1 MTFINRNQIILLL
14 SFIFLLGISY
24 ILSISFGENLAKE
37 NKVSKKNIT
46 DEAKLDH
53 VKKEL
58 DFLQKTLMNYVQQ
71 KEINTYLENL
81 ININSKL
88 WNIEDDIRECE
99 RKKLFDQTFID
110 LARSVYFTNDERAK
124 VKNDINKTFGSELV
138 EVKSYEEY

>member
-1 MTFINRNQIILLL
+1 MLINTPISLGELVDKISILII
-14 SFIFLLGISY
+14 
-24 ILSISFGENLAKE
+24 KH
-37 NKVSKKNIT
+37 KNIT
-46 DEAKLDH
+46 DETKRDH

-58 DFLQKTLMNYVQQ
+58 DFLQKTLINYVQQ
-71 KEINTYLENL
+71 EEINNYLENL

-124 VKNDINKTFGSELV
+124 VKNDINETFGSELV

>member
-1 MTFINRNQIILLL
+1 MLINTPISLGELVDKISILII
-14 SFIFLLGISY
+14 
-24 ILSISFGENLAKE
+24 KQ
-37 NKVSKKNIT
+37 KNIT
-46 DEAKLDH
+46 DETKLDH

-71 KEINTYLENL
+71 EKINNYLENL

-99 RKKLFDQTFID
+99 RNKLFDQTFID
-110 LARSVYFTNDERAK
+110 LARSVYFTNDKRAK

>member
-1 MTFINRNQIILLL
+1 MLINTPISLGELVDKISILII
-14 SFIFLLGISY
+14 
-24 ILSISFGENLAKE
+24 KQ
-37 NKVSKKNIT
+37 KNIT
-46 DEAKLDH
+46 DETKLDH

-71 KEINTYLENL
+71 EEIKNYLENL

-124 VKNDINKTFGSELV
+124 VKNDINKIFGSELV

>member
-1 MTFINRNQIILLL
+1 MLINTPISLGELVDKISILII
-14 SFIFLLGISY
+14 
-24 ILSISFGENLAKE
+24 KQ
-37 NKVSKKNIT
+37 KNIT
-46 DEAKLDH
+46 DETKLDH

-58 DFLQKTLMNYVQQ
+58 DFLQKTLMNYVQ
-71 KEINTYLENL
+71 KEEINNFLENL

-124 VKNDINKTFGSELV
+124 VKNDINKTFGSVLV

>member
-1 MTFINRNQIILLL
+1 MLINTPISLGELVDKISILII
-14 SFIFLLGISY
+14 
-24 ILSISFGENLAKE
+24 KQ
-37 NKVSKKNIT
+37 KNIT
-46 DEAKLDH
+46 DETKLDH

-71 KEINTYLENL
+71 EEINNFLENL

-99 RKKLFDQTFID
+99 RKKLFDQSFID

-124 VKNDINKTFGSELV
+124 VKNDINKIFGSELV

>member
-1 MTFINRNQIILLL
+1 MKIL
-14 SFIFLLGISY
+14 FY
-24 ILSISFGENLAKE
+24 DK
-37 NKVSKKNIT
+37 
-46 DEAKLDH
+46 H
-53 VKKEL
+53 VKFNNPSYAVRLLNEL
-58 DFLQKTLMNYVQQ
+58 KKYKHEIYV
-71 KEINTYLENL
+71 IVGYSHAIRGSPTNLENL

>member
-1 MTFINRNQIILLL
+1 MLINTPISLGELVDKISILII
-14 SFIFLLGISY
+14 
-24 ILSISFGENLAKE
+24 KQR
-37 NKVSKKNIT
+37 NIT
-46 DEAKLDH
+46 DETKLDH

-58 DFLQKTLMNYVQQ
+58 DFLQKTLINYVQQ
-71 KEINTYLENL
+71 EEIHNYLEKL

-124 VKNDINKTFGSELV
+124 VKNDINKAFGSALV

>member
-1 MTFINRNQIILLL
+1 MLINTPISLGELVDKISILII
-14 SFIFLLGISY
+14 
-24 ILSISFGENLAKE
+24 KE
-37 NKVSKKNIT
+37 KNIT
-46 DEAKLDH
+46 DETKLDH

-58 DFLQKTLMNYVQQ
+58 DFLQKTLMNYVQRE
-71 KEINTYLENL
+71 EINNYLENL

>member
-1 MTFINRNQIILLL
+1 MLINTPISLGELVDKISILII
-14 SFIFLLGISY
+14 
-24 ILSISFGENLAKE
+24 KE
-37 NKVSKKNIT
+37 KNII
-46 DEAKLDH
+46 DETKLDH

-71 KEINTYLENL
+71 EEIKNYLENL

>member
-1 MTFINRNQIILLL
+1 MLINTPISLGELVDKISILII
-14 SFIFLLGISY
+14 
-24 ILSISFGENLAKE
+24 KRR
-37 NKVSKKNIT
+37 NIT
-46 DEAKLDH
+46 DETKLDH

-58 DFLQKTLMNYVQQ
+58 DFLQKTLMNYVQ
-71 KEINTYLENL
+71 KEEINNYLDNL

>member
-1 MTFINRNQIILLL
+1 MLINTPISLGELVDKISILII
-14 SFIFLLGISY
+14 
-24 ILSISFGENLAKE
+24 KQ
-37 NKVSKKNIT
+37 KNIT
-46 DEAKLDH
+46 DETKLDH

-71 KEINTYLENL
+71 EEINNYLENL

-124 VKNDINKTFGSELV
+124 VKNDINKTFGSELM

>member
-1 MTFINRNQIILLL
+1 MLINTPISLGELVDKISILII
-14 SFIFLLGISY
+14 
-24 ILSISFGENLAKE
+24 KQ
-37 NKVSKKNIT
+37 KNIT
-46 DEAKLDH
+46 NETKLDH

-71 KEINTYLENL
+71 EEINNHLENL

-124 VKNDINKTFGSELV
+124 VKNDINKIFGSELV

>member
-1 MTFINRNQIILLL
+1 MLINTPISLGELVDKISILII
-14 SFIFLLGISY
+14 
-24 ILSISFGENLAKE
+24 KQ
-37 NKVSKKNIT
+37 KNIN
-46 DEAKLDH
+46 DETKLDN

-71 KEINTYLENL
+71 EEINNYLENL
-81 ININSKL
+81 ININTKL
-88 WNIEDDIRECE
+88 WNIEDDIRESE
-99 RKKLFDQTFID
+99 RKKLFYQSFID

>member
-1 MTFINRNQIILLL
+1 MLINTPISLGELVDKISILII
-14 SFIFLLGISY
+14 
-24 ILSISFGENLAKE
+24 KQ
-37 NKVSKKNIT
+37 KNIT
-46 DEAKLDH
+46 DKTKLDH

-71 KEINTYLENL
+71 EEINNYLENL

-99 RKKLFDQTFID
+99 RKKLFDQSFID

>member
-1 MTFINRNQIILLL
+1 MLINTPISLGELVDKISILII
-14 SFIFLLGISY
+14 
-24 ILSISFGENLAKE
+24 KQ
-37 NKVSKKNIT
+37 KNIT
-46 DEAKLDH
+46 DETKLDH

-58 DFLQKTLMNYVQQ
+58 DVLQKTLMNYVQQ
-71 KEINTYLENL
+71 EEINNYLENL

-99 RKKLFDQTFID
+99 RKKMFDQTFID

>member
-1 MTFINRNQIILLL
+1 MLINTPISLGELVDKISILM
-14 SFIFLLGISY
+14 I
-24 ILSISFGENLAKE
+24 K
-37 NKVSKKNIT
+37 KKNIS
-46 DEAKLDH
+46 DSIKLQH
-53 VKKEL
+53 VNKEL
-58 DFLQKTLMNYVQQ
+58 EFLQKTLKKYISED
-71 KEINTYLENL
+71 KINEYLL
-81 ININSKL
+81 KLVNINSKL

>member
-1 MTFINRNQIILLL
+1 MLINTPISLGELVDKISILII
-14 SFIFLLGISY
+14 
-24 ILSISFGENLAKE
+24 KQ
-37 NKVSKKNIT
+37 KNIT
-46 DEAKLDH
+46 DETKLDH

-58 DFLQKTLMNYVQQ
+58 DFLQKTLMTYVKQE
-71 KEINTYLENL
+71 EINNYLENL

-99 RKKLFDQTFID
+99 RKKIFDQIFID

>member
-1 MTFINRNQIILLL
+1 MLINTPISLGELVDKISILII
-14 SFIFLLGISY
+14 
-24 ILSISFGENLAKE
+24 KQ
-37 NKVSKKNIT
+37 KNIT
-46 DEAKLDH
+46 DETKLDH

-71 KEINTYLENL
+71 EEINNYLENL

-99 RKKLFDQTFID
+99 RKKLFDRTFID